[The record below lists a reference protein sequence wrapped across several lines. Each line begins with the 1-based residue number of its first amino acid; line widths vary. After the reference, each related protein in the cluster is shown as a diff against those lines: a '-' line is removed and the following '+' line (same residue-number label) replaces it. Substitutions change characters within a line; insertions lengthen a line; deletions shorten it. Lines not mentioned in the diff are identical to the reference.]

1 MYGDDCEPGHPFVLK
16 PGGDP
21 LPRILEEIRRL
32 EGLVGTAGGLD
43 DALSVLIARVEGDVA
58 FSPGSDAWW
67 GPFLGTVGSLDTPRR
82 KARRAYARTILHAYR
97 SFAREAP
104 TRGLT
109 AAASR
114 RVRDAGLPTMNV
126 DQMYNYATSNKFP
139 ELP

>member
-1 MYGDDCEPGHPFVLK
+1 M
-16 PGGDP
+16 
-21 LPRILEEIRRL
+21 
-32 EGLVGTAGGLD
+32 LVPDYAS
-43 DALSVLIARVEGDVA
+43 SVFLARVEGDVA
-58 FSPGSDAWW
+58 FSPESDAWW
-67 GPFLGTVGSLDTPRR
+67 GPFLGTDGSLQTRR
-82 KARRAYARTILHAYR
+82 GKARRAYARTILRAYR

>member
-1 MYGDDCEPGHPFVLK
+1 MQALRSCAVDNS
-16 PGGDP
+16 
-21 LPRILEEIRRL
+21 
-32 EGLVGTAGGLD
+32 GLVGFDGFRQGIRSLAPGLD

-67 GPFLGTVGSLDTPRR
+67 GPFLGTVDGSLQTRR
-82 KARRAYARTILHAYR
+82 GKARRAYARTILRAYR

-109 AAASR
+109 AAVLQ
-114 RVRDAGLPTMNV
+114 RVRDAGLPTMNA

>member
-1 MYGDDCEPGHPFVLK
+1 MLEPQNAAAAPMPASDGATPF
-16 PGGDP
+16 GC
-21 LPRILEEIRRL
+21 
-32 EGLVGTAGGLD
+32 
-43 DALSVLIARVEGDVA
+43 
-58 FSPGSDAWW
+58 FSQQSDAWW

-109 AAASR
+109 DAVLQ

-126 DQMYNYATSNKFP
+126 GQMYNYATSNKFP

>member
-1 MYGDDCEPGHPFVLK
+1 MYGDDCEPGHPFVLQ

-32 EGLVGTAGGLD
+32 EGLIGTADGLD

-58 FSPGSDAWW
+58 FSQQSDAWW
-67 GPFLGTVGSLDTPRR
+67 GPFLGTVGSLETPRG
-82 KARRAYARTILHAYR
+82 KARRAYARTILRAYR

-109 AAASR
+109 AAVLQ

-126 DQMYNYATSNKFP
+126 NQMYNYATSDKFP